1 MESQVGRM
9 WRMLSDFQLGAW
21 RVQPQLNSLACD
33 LRTVRL
39 EPKMMG
45 VLLCLVQRSGDV
57 VSKEQIVQEVWQGTF
72 VTDDV
77 LIRCVSELRKAFG
90 DDAGKPTFIETIP
103 KRGYRLLIPA
113 VPIDRANHHEA
124 PLAPKFADSI
134 AVLPFENDG
143 LEPEMEYLSDGVAE
157 TIINNL
163 SRLQDLRVVPRTT
176 TFEYKR
182 RCMNPTQ
189 VGRALAARLV
199 LTGHVAQRGDRLIV
213 GAELIDSVQESQLW
227 GNTYD
232 RKIEEIFT
240 IQEEIARRIP
250 NYLQLRLTD
259 AERQQVT
266 RRSTE
271 SREAYHFLLK
281 AVHFAFKYT
290 PEGFGKGLDFCRQA
304 IEADPVYADAYA
316 LLSFLYSLLGTFG
329 VVAAL
334 EAFPRAKAAALKALE
349 IDDSLADAHAVLG
362 FVHLAHDWNFRCA
375 EMEFRRA
382 IELGPHMPGGHYAYS
397 QLCLAEGRYRE
408 AVQEAERAVDLDP
421 LSLPKNYHL
430 GAICYFAR
438 QYDAAIAQ
446 LNKTIE
452 LDPSFVVAHNVLA
465 AVYALKGMPE
475 EAIAEGERAR
485 SLSKGLWTRITL
497 GRVHAILGNQAEA
510 REILTE
516 VKETSK
522 SPNLSRAAYCAMMHA
537 WLGEP
542 DQAVEWLEKAY
553 GEREPTLI
561 YLRQSPDFEILHD
574 DPRFHDLLQRIG
586 LAV

>member
-1 MESQVGRM
+1 MH
-9 WRMLSDFQLGAW
+9 SDFQLGAW
-21 RVQPQLNSLACD
+21 RVQPQLNSLVCE

-45 VLLCLVQRSGDV
+45 VLLCLAQRSGDV

-90 DDAGKPTFIETIP
+90 DNAGKPSFIETIP

-113 VPIDRANHHEA
+113 VPLARANHHEA
-124 PLAPKFADSI
+124 PSVPKFADSI
-134 AVLPFENDG
+134 AVLPFDNDG

-182 RCMNPTQ
+182 KSMNPSQ

-213 GAELIDSVQESQLW
+213 GAELIDSEQESQLW
-227 GNTYD
+227 GSTYD

-240 IQEEIARRIP
+240 IQEEIAGRIP
-250 NYLQLRLTD
+250 NFLQLRLTD
-259 AERQQVT
+259 AERRQVT

-281 AVHFAFKYT
+281 AMHFAFKYT
-290 PEGFGKGLDFCRQA
+290 PEGFGKGLDFCRLA

-316 LLSFLYSLLGTFG
+316 ILSLLYCLLGTFG

-349 IDDSLADAHAVLG
+349 IDDCLADAHAVLG
-362 FVHLAHDWNFRCA
+362 FVQLAHDWNFRGA
-375 EMEFRRA
+375 EMKFRRA
-382 IELGPHMPGGHYAYS
+382 IELGPHMPGGHYGYS
-397 QLCLAEGRYRE
+397 HLCLAEGRYKE
-408 AVQEAERAVDLDP
+408 AILEAEHAVDLDP

-475 EAIAEGERAR
+475 EAIAEGERAL
-485 SLSKGLWTRITL
+485 SLSKRLWGRITL

-510 REILTE
+510 RKILTE
-516 VKETSK
+516 VKEASK

-561 YLRQSPDFEILHD
+561 YLRQSPDFESLHG
-574 DPRFHDLLQRIG
+574 DPRFSDLLRRIG
-586 LAV
+586 LAE

>member
-1 MESQVGRM
+1 MESQVARM
-9 WRMLSDFQLGAW
+9 RRMLSDFQLGAW

-45 VLLCLVQRSGDV
+45 VLLCLAQHAGEV
-57 VSKEQIVQEVWQGTF
+57 VPKEQLVQEVWRDTF

-77 LIRCVSELRKAFG
+77 LIRCVSELRKVFG
-90 DDAGKPTFIETIP
+90 DNAGKPTFIETIP

-113 VPIDRANHHEA
+113 VPIARAKYHEA
-124 PLAPKFADSI
+124 PSAPKFADSI
-134 AVLPFENDG
+134 AVLPFGNDG
-143 LEPEMEYLSDGVAE
+143 SEPEMEYLSDGVAE
-157 TIINNL
+157 TIINSL
-163 SRLQDLRVVPRTT
+163 SRLPDLRVVPRTT

-182 RCMNPTQ
+182 KCMNPTQ

-199 LTGHVAQRGDRLIV
+199 LTGHVVQRGDRLIV

-227 GNTYD
+227 GHTYD

-240 IQEEIARRIP
+240 IQEEIAGRIP

-281 AVHFAFKYT
+281 AVHFAYKYT

-316 LLSFLYSLLGTFG
+316 TLSFLYSLLGTFG
-329 VVAAL
+329 VVAAV

-362 FVHLAHDWNFRCA
+362 FVQLAHDWNFRCA
-375 EMEFRRA
+375 EMEFHRA
-382 IELGPHMPGGHYAYS
+382 IKLGPHMPGGHYAYS
-397 QLCLAEGRYRE
+397 HLCLAEGRYKE
-408 AVQEAERAVDLDP
+408 AIKEAERAVDLDP
-421 LSLPKNYHL
+421 LSLPKNHHL

-475 EAIAEGERAR
+475 EAIAEGERAL
-485 SLSKGLWTRITL
+485 SLSKGLWGRITL
-497 GRVHAILGNQAEA
+497 GRVHAILGNRAEA
-510 REILTE
+510 REVLRE
-516 VKETSK
+516 VKEASK

-542 DQAVEWLEKAY
+542 DEAVEWLEKAY

-561 YLRQSPDFEILHD
+561 YLRQSPDFEILHG
-574 DPRFHDLLQRIG
+574 DPRFSDLLRRIG
-586 LAV
+586 LAE

>member
-1 MESQVGRM
+1 MQ
-9 WRMLSDFQLGAW
+9 SDFQLGAW
-21 RVQPQLNSLACD
+21 RVQPQLNSLVCE

-45 VLLCLVQRSGDV
+45 VLLCLAQRSGDV
-57 VSKEQIVQEVWQGTF
+57 VSKEQIVLEVWQGTF

-90 DDAGKPTFIETIP
+90 DNAGKPTFIETIP

-124 PLAPKFADSI
+124 PSAPKFADSI

-182 RCMNPTQ
+182 KSMNPTQ

-227 GNTYD
+227 GHTYD

-240 IQEEIARRIP
+240 IQEEIAGRIP
-250 NYLQLRLTD
+250 TYLQLRLTD

-281 AVHFAFKYT
+281 AVHFAYKYT

-304 IEADPVYADAYA
+304 IEADPVYAGAYA
-316 LLSFLYSLLGTFG
+316 TLSFLYSLLGTFG
-329 VVAAL
+329 VVAAV

-349 IDDSLADAHAVLG
+349 IDDRLADAHAVLG
-362 FVHLAHDWNFRCA
+362 FVHLAHDWNFRRA

-382 IELGPHMPGGHYAYS
+382 IELGPHMPGGHYAFS
-397 QLCLAEGRYRE
+397 HLCLAEGRYKE

-465 AVYALKGMPE
+465 AVYALNGMHG
-475 EAIAEGERAR
+475 EAIAEGERAL
-485 SLSKGLWTRITL
+485 SLSKGLWARITL

-516 VKETSK
+516 VKEASK

-561 YLRQSPDFEILHD
+561 YLRQSPDFESLHG
-574 DPRFHDLLQRIG
+574 DPRFHDLLRRIG
-586 LAV
+586 LSE

>member
-1 MESQVGRM
+1 
-9 WRMLSDFQLGAW
+9 MLSDFQLGAW
-21 RVQPQLNSLACD
+21 RVQPQLNSIACD

-57 VSKEQIVQEVWQGTF
+57 VSKEQIVQEVWHGTF

-90 DDAGKPTFIETIP
+90 DNAGKPTFIATIP

-113 VPIDRANHHEA
+113 VPIDRANHNEA
-124 PLAPKFADSI
+124 PSAPKFADSI

-182 RCMNPTQ
+182 RGMNPTQ

-334 EAFPRAKAAALKALE
+334 EAFPVRKPLPSKPWKSTTVWQMLTQCW
-349 IDDSLADAHAVLG
+349 DSCIWRTIGTSAVLKWSSAG
-362 FVHLAHDWNFRCA
+362 
-375 EMEFRRA
+375 
-382 IELGPHMPGGHYAYS
+382 
-397 QLCLAEGRYRE
+397 
-408 AVQEAERAVDLDP
+408 P
-421 LSLPKNYHL
+421 LSLVHTCRAVTTPTVTCASPKA
-430 GAICYFAR
+430 GTKK
-438 QYDAAIAQ
+438 QY
-446 LNKTIE
+446 
-452 LDPSFVVAHNVLA
+452 
-465 AVYALKGMPE
+465 
-475 EAIAEGERAR
+475 R
-485 SLSKGLWTRITL
+485 
-497 GRVHAILGNQAEA
+497 
-510 REILTE
+510 
-516 VKETSK
+516 
-522 SPNLSRAAYCAMMHA
+522 
-537 WLGEP
+537 
-542 DQAVEWLEKAY
+542 
-553 GEREPTLI
+553 
-561 YLRQSPDFEILHD
+561 RQSVRSTWTLYHCPRTIILVLFAISQD
-574 DPRFHDLLQRIG
+574 STMLRSRN
-586 LAV
+586 

>member
-1 MESQVGRM
+1 
-9 WRMLSDFQLGAW
+9 MLSDFQLGAW

-45 VLLCLVQRSGDV
+45 VLLCLAHHAGEV
-57 VSKEQIVQEVWQGTF
+57 VPKEQLVQEVWRDTF

-90 DDAGKPTFIETIP
+90 DNAGKPTFIETIP

-113 VPIDRANHHEA
+113 VPIARANDHEA
-124 PLAPKFADSI
+124 PSTPKFTDSI

-182 RCMNPTQ
+182 KSMNPTQ

-227 GNTYD
+227 GHTYD
-232 RKIEEIFT
+232 RKMEEIFT
-240 IQEEIARRIP
+240 IQEEIAGRIP

-259 AERQQVT
+259 AERRQVT

-316 LLSFLYSLLGTFG
+316 TLSFLYSLLGTFG

-362 FVHLAHDWNFRCA
+362 FVRLAHDWNFRCA

-397 QLCLAEGRYRE
+397 HLCLAEGRYKE

-430 GAICYFAR
+430 GTICYFAR

-475 EAIAEGERAR
+475 EAIAEGERAL
-485 SLSKGLWTRITL
+485 SLSKGLWARITL

-510 REILTE
+510 REILAD
-516 VKETSK
+516 VKEASK

-542 DQAVEWLEKAY
+542 DQAVEWLEKAC

-561 YLRQSPDFEILHD
+561 YLRQSPDFESLHD
-574 DPRFHDLLQRIG
+574 DPRFHDLLHRIG
-586 LAV
+586 LSE